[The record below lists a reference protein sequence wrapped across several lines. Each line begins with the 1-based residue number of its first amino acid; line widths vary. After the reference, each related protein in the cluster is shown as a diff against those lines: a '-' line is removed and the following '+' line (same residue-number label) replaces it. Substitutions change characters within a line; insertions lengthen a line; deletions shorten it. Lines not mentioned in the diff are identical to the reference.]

1 MFRKLLFIVA
11 FAAVSS
17 VPIRLGRV
25 ASNRTAS
32 MLPTNVQVMDVSS
45 SMLLGLRRNDDGTE
59 DLMLYKFRR

>member
-25 ASNRTAS
+25 ASNRTAF